1 MGLIQTA
8 FGAAGSVLGD
18 QREETEWIR
27 AKRFDFRDLFVYQL
41 KCNRQLSNAIFE
53 EIGGYGDYL
62 FF

>member
-41 KCNRQLSNAIFE
+41 KCNR
-53 EIGGYGDYL
+53 
-62 FF
+62 